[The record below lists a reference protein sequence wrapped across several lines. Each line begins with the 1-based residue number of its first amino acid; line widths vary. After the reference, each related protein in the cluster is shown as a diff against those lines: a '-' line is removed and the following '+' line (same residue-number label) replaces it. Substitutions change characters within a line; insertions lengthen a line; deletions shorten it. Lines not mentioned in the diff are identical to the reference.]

1 MYKEDYYPSNNR
13 RNFIEQQYL
22 EKSSLNRLIINL
34 EGFQEA
40 AEMSLNNI
48 DLTPVDERLKIHEA
62 IDIINKK
69 ASELLDQNRQL
80 AFHLKQQHLIDDALS
95 YA

>member
-1 MYKEDYYPSNNR
+1 MNAWKEVT
-13 RNFIEQQYL
+13 EQQYL

-34 EGFQEA
+34 EGFKEA

-48 DLTPVDERLKIHEA
+48 NLTSVDEHLKICEA

-69 ASELLDQNRQL
+69 APELF
-80 AFHLKQQHLIDDALS
+80 A
-95 YA
+95 